1 MLGSFIPQAV
11 MKIVVMAAGY
21 IIILFARDPFR
32 LFMQDAIFENTPK
45 EQHQTLLTVLEF
57 GVKIGTAGIG
67 LVFSAILLQYPMLAV
82 IAILFTLTLI
92 EIFLSIK
99 LYKMLIA
106 PKKVPVVS

>member
-1 MLGSFIPQAV
+1 
-11 MKIVVMAAGY
+11 
-21 IIILFARDPFR
+21 
-32 LFMQDAIFENTPK
+32 MQDAIFENTPK
-45 EQHQTLLTVLEF
+45 QQHQTLLTILEF

-82 IAILFTLTLI
+82 IAILFALTLI

-106 PKKVPVVS
+106 PKEV